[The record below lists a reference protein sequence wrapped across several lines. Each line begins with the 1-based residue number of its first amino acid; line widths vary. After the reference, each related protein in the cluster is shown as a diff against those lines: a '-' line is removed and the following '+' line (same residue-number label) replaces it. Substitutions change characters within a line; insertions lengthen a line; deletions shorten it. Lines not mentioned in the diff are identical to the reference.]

1 MLAVISKFFS
11 FVLRVVVALATL
23 VLVLCLL
30 SVAVVSMLG
39 LLLWSLIR
47 GRRPKVDLSG
57 FARARQFRA
66 GAGFARARAASAD
79 VVDVEV
85 REVQEIRPGAPRLE

>member
-1 MLAVISKFFS
+1 MMSVISAFFS
-11 FVLRVVVALATL
+11 FLVRIVLAVATL
-23 VLVLCLL
+23 VLVLFLL
-30 SVAVVSMLG
+30 SVAVISMLG

-47 GRRPKVDLSG
+47 GRRPTVDLSG

-85 REVQEIRPGAPRLE
+85 REVREVRPGAPRLE

>member
-1 MLAVISKFFS
+1 MSVISAFFS
-11 FVLRVVVALATL
+11 FLLRIVLAVATL
-23 VLVLCLL
+23 VLVLFLL
-30 SVAVVSMLG
+30 SVAVISMLG

-47 GRRPKVDLSG
+47 GRRPTVDLSG

-85 REVQEIRPGAPRLE
+85 REVHDIRPGAPRLE